1 MDNLNRIYKK
11 LLQETTS
18 SFHRY
23 LYDKINWDNRIIGIC
38 GPRGVGK
45 TTMMLQ
51 HIKEELPKDEALY
64 VNADD
69 IYFSNNRLLDLAERL
84 VQRGVYHLY
93 IDEICVLGIRLLEY
107 RYNGN
112 EPSDD
117 QYLLG

>member
-11 LLQETTS
+11 LWQETTS

-23 LYDKINWDNRIIGIC
+23 LYDKINWENRIIGIC

-51 HIKEELPKDEALY
+51 QIKEELPKDEALY

-93 IDEICVLGIRLLEY
+93 IDEIHKYVIEILFH
-107 RYNGN
+107 RYWT
-112 EPSDD
+112 S
-117 QYLLG
+117 QCYS